1 MDDIDIASE
10 LDPNKL
16 FNEKEWIE
24 VKATYPEVAPIYL
37 SDARAK
43 TLAIPEHLKER
54 FLTGNEAV
62 EDLRQY
68 STPPQSGE
76 LLYTPIPTWFSK
88 DPPTVTDTD
97 VFFSKSIPSPDH
109 VNLLDKAY
117 GQAWLD
123 GAKSIVDRRV
133 VNTMERLPVWTI
145 TVWKVLLGI
154 KGAQREWNRALKWLE
169 SEEKKALR
177 VGDVVLVEKL
187 KEVRA
192 LAIKLPYEKKT
203 TYLRGSA
210 TTKHLVHFMGTQL
223 LTDDHINIM
232 MHVLAEEVTI
242 PKDDSQSGKE
252 PLPHRKVL
260 VAPLHFSN
268 EVYLL
273 KNKLKLP
280 EAQWKRTLL
289 SRYANRVD
297 EEGVDALYFP
307 IHINRN
313 HWIAGEIDF
322 KRNTIS
328 YGDSIRLES
337 SEYIPH
343 KFHENLRRWTRRAFG
358 KNFTCEGNALQHAI
372 QDDEYSCGIV
382 TANTI
387 EHAIHN
393 NTPLWSPANASAS
406 RVDWFIRIVHNL
418 NGTKWVRKP
427 PGVEVPTEKLAA
439 VREEM
444 TASISTP
451 EDDYNFPDH
460 AEAVLYEILKNLDD
474 GDSAGLDGAEER
486 PKPGIPS
493 SSIPPHPKRRM
504 DISELLNPVGG
515 GSSDGAESDTSSI
528 SCASVITEPEELSSP
543 TAGEKRP
550 AAALVDNPESSR
562 AAPVLKRPSIYLGKD
577 IEAELRAAEDL
588 GDDIEGELRERE
600 KAGPS
605 SQKKSAK
612 NAKKLR
618 EEYEKGTLEVDVKG
632 ESYLALCQKIKEIDK
647 GATIGTEYAQLFRPV
662 CSRCQAVA
670 PYKEPYD
677 STRFRSHYNACT
689 GKQSKRS
696 KVFNGPNLLAKFG
709 FAKKAGPP
717 STEDAEKVD
726 LPPPPRIMPCP
737 GLTALEDKR
746 IPVYLNRTP
755 APGGGARAVWRIAKE
770 KFKRMFSELREKQK
784 DEVLD
789 TQFHEQKWKN
799 DHYKVRVFS
808 ASCEKHVQIVNDK
821 RPHPC
826 VQCSAVLKSKPFRN
840 AIGKPNPEAKNK
852 KHTPYAFRNE
862 LLGKLYAEV
871 EGLQDIFEAPSS
883 EPCIQIAKRYLRG
896 EMKDKEVF
904 NGLMAAMATEQA
916 RKADGKGNQ
925 NFSYSPAYDELC
937 QIVRDISPQAYK
949 ALSEHLQMPTIRG
962 MQVKRAREPRFPMDI
977 CEDTFNLV
985 AKQLKALG
993 HEGPVALSCD
1003 DSKLLDALRLYWDE
1017 KDGCHYL
1024 VGAAEGKLKV
1034 ADPDRM
1040 KELLEKS
1047 EYHKATKVRVWCLTL
1062 PSPKVTP
1069 IILAAVPITDA
1080 LDADALFPML
1090 KTIVDGLIDRDIRIV
1105 SYASDGTEVE
1115 RNVSEKLLDMG
1126 ERCEYVIPNP
1136 LPHQNRSDTHI
1147 PYVKYRG
1154 QAICIIQDSKHGLKT
1169 MRNNLFS
1176 GARLLVLGNHVAA
1189 YRRIRE
1195 MADGPGSPIHKRDV
1209 EKVDRQDDNA
1219 ASRLFSAATL
1229 KYLIDNHKDEALGEI
1244 VYLFVFGEL
1253 IDAYQNRSMKH
1264 VDRIHLALR
1273 ARYFLDSWET
1283 FLNVSGYP
1291 KSRYHVSREALDIL
1305 DILVNGIIALVV
1317 IHRDHVDGSFPLLP
1331 WLNSTEPCEHV
1342 FGSARQ
1348 VVKDFTFLDFIY
1360 MIPKLRVKLRQA
1372 VLHSQASDGKAR
1384 AAGYNHTYFDD
1395 GGVDFDLLATFP
1407 TDDEIEEAS
1416 CLAAEEAESLVKLLG
1431 IDADRLFIVNSLQ
1444 ESSKGPVPSPN
1455 PDPTEVALPPIAE
1468 WFPYD
1473 LFEDQVIRGQ
1483 TEDDLNECFMDDDEN
1498 DDDPTL
1504 TRNLVRTDLNDISL
1518 SAKDE
1523 HALEGMAMAGITAMA
1538 QDVMQVNEFTET
1550 TEDEAIEE
1558 ILAEEYRH
1566 LKAMRARLASLKIPD
1581 IIEPTHNKSLAQD
1594 LTDAYLDPLVEL
1606 RRKHQTRQA
1615 ERGVRTRLT
1624 DSSDPSKR
1632 NNELKKELRG
1642 KFFGILK
1649 MYEDRKG
1656 VGTGLERG
1664 FRWRVAA
1671 AGGRTG
1677 VVDGEVPEEPSA
1689 GNSSNAVGAAVRS
1702 SNQLLLKR
1710 QTAFE
1715 TASIPSD
1722 LRALISNAGV
1732 DVQSP
1737 IQLDDFCLVLED
1749 GHVRLAKVITL
1760 YQKTAGKNGKHGAIT
1775 DSSVITAV
1783 SYLGVQ
1789 VFENTRPNYFSMYPR
1804 QTALLRTLC
1813 FSQIPSSQVLL
1824 RLSPKNIKPSHPN
1837 KNTLVMDSATY
1848 TQFADLKK
1856 QEAKLVDAVKLYKAR
1871 NFAQAVQTYR
1881 QKRK

>member
-10 LDPNKL
+10 LDPDKV

-43 TLAIPEHLKER
+43 TLAIPEHLEER

-88 DPPTVTDTD
+88 DPPTVTDAD
-97 VFFSKSIPSPDH
+97 IFFSKSIPSPDH
-109 VNLLDKAY
+109 VKLLDEAY

-123 GAKSIVDRRV
+123 GAKSIIDRRA
-133 VNTMERLPVWTI
+133 VNTTERLPVWAI
-145 TVWKVLLGI
+145 SVWKVLLGI

-169 SEEKKALR
+169 SGEKRALR
-177 VGDVVLVEKL
+177 VGNMDLLEKV
-187 KEVRA
+187 KEVRS
-192 LAIKLPYEKKT
+192 LAMKLPYEKKT

-210 TTKHLVHFMGTQL
+210 TTKHLVHFLGTQL

-232 MHVLAEEVTI
+232 MHVLAEEVV
-242 PKDDSQSGKE
+242 PNGDSQSGE
-252 PLPHRKVL
+252 DRAHRKVL

-268 EVYLL
+268 EVYRL

-289 SRYANRVD
+289 SRYANRVN

-358 KNFTCEGNALQHAI
+358 KNFTCEGNALQHAL

-393 NTPLWSPANASAS
+393 DTPLWSPDNASAS

-418 NGTKWVRKP
+418 NGTEWVRK
-427 PGVEVPTEKLAA
+427 PGVEVPAEKLAA

-444 TASISTP
+444 KASISTP
-451 EDDYNFPDH
+451 ETDYNFPDH

-474 GDSAGLDGAEER
+474 AGSTELDTAEETA
-486 PKPGIPS
+486 KMGIPS
-493 SSIPPHPKRRM
+493 SSRRRM
-504 DISELLNPVGG
+504 DISELLNPAGDT
-515 GSSDGAESDTSSI
+515 SSDGAESDAGSVSSLT
-528 SCASVITEPEELSSP
+528 TEPEELSDP
-543 TAGEKRP
+543 TAGAKRP
-550 AAALVDNPESSR
+550 ASALGDSPETSR
-562 AAPVLKRPSIYLGKD
+562 ATQVSKRPSVYLGED

-588 GDDIEGELRERE
+588 GGDIEAELREQE
-600 KAGPS
+600 KRAQS

-618 EEYEKGTLEVDVKG
+618 EEYEKGVLKIDVKG
-632 ESYLALCQKIKEIDK
+632 ESYLAWCQKIKEIDK
-647 GATIGTEYAQLFRPV
+647 NATFGTEYAQLFRPV

-677 STRFRSHYNACT
+677 STRFRSHYDTCT
-689 GKQSKRS
+689 GKQRKTPKSFK
-696 KVFNGPNLLAKFG
+696 GPNLLAKFG
-709 FAKKAGPP
+709 FGKKAKSTTEDVDDPSPSPP
-717 STEDAEKVD
+717 S
-726 LPPPPRIMPCP
+726 PPPEPRIMPCP

-746 IPVYLNRTP
+746 IPVYLHRTP

-770 KFKRMFSELREKQK
+770 KFKKLFSELKEGQK
-784 DEVLD
+784 DVVLD
-789 TQFHEQKWKN
+789 TQYHEHKWKN

-808 ASCEKHVQIVNDK
+808 ASCEKEVQIVNDK

-826 VQCSAVLKSKPFRN
+826 AQCNVVFKSKAFKT

-962 MQVKRAREPRFPMDI
+962 MQAKRAREPRFPMDI

-985 AKQLKALG
+985 AKQLEVLG
-993 HEGPVALSCD
+993 HQGPVALSCD
-1003 DSKLLDALRLYWDE
+1003 DSKLLDALRLYWD
-1017 KDGCHYL
+1017 DNDQCYYL

-1034 ADPDRM
+1034 ADPERM
-1040 KELLEKS
+1040 KELLERS

-1069 IILAAVPITDA
+1069 IIMAAVPITDA

-1090 KTIVDGLIDRDIRIV
+1090 KTIVDGLIDRNIRIV

-1115 RNVSEKLLDMG
+1115 RKVSEKLLDV
-1126 ERCEYVIPNP
+1126 EALRHAYPLRQIPRTGHLHHP
-1136 LPHQNRSDTHI
+1136 GL
-1147 PYVKYRG
+1147 
-1154 QAICIIQDSKHGLKT
+1154 QA
-1169 MRNNLFS
+1169 RVENNAQHYLFS

-1209 EKVDRQDDNA
+1209 EKLDRQDDNA

-1264 VDRIHLALR
+1264 IDRIHLALR

-1305 DILVNGIIALVV
+1305 DILVNGIIALVI
-1317 IHRDHVDGSFPLLP
+1317 IHRDHVDGPFPLLP

-1372 VLHSQASDGKAR
+1372 ALHSRASDGKAR

-1407 TDDEIEEAS
+1407 TDDEIEEVS
-1416 CLAAEEAESLVKLLG
+1416 CLAAEEAESLIKLVG
-1431 IDADRLFIVNSLQ
+1431 IDADQLFIANSLQ
-1444 ESSKGPVPSPN
+1444 ESSKDPLPVPALDST
-1455 PDPTEVALPPIAE
+1455 DTALPPIAE
-1468 WFPYD
+1468 WYPYD
-1473 LFEDQVIRGQ
+1473 LFESEAIRGQ
-1483 TEDDLNECFMDDDEN
+1483 TEDDLNECFMDDAEN
-1498 DDDPTL
+1498 DDNPTL
-1504 TRNLVRTDLNDISL
+1504 TRNLVRSDYLNDMSL

-1523 HALEGMAMAGITAMA
+1523 STLEGMAMAGITAMA

-1550 TEDEAIEE
+1550 TEDEVVEE

-1566 LKAMRARLASLKIPD
+1566 LKEMRARLAALKIPD
-1581 IIEPTHNKSLAQD
+1581 IVEPTHDNSFTQD
-1594 LTDAYLDPLVEL
+1594 LADVNLDPLVDL

-1624 DSSDPSKR
+1624 EASDSSKR

-1642 KFFGILK
+1642 KFFGFFK

-1664 FRWRVAA
+1664 FRWRIAA

-1677 VVDGEVPEEPSA
+1677 VVDGEVPEAPSA
-1689 GNSSNAVGAAVRS
+1689 GNSSNAVGAAERS
-1702 SNQLLLKR
+1702 SNQLLSKR
-1710 QTAFE
+1710 QVAFE
-1715 TASIPSD
+1715 TVSIPAD
-1722 LRALISNAGV
+1722 IRALISDARV
-1732 DVQSP
+1732 DVHSP
-1737 IQLDDFCLVLED
+1737 LQLDDFCLILDD

-1789 VFENTRPNYFSMYPR
+1789 VFESTRPTYFTGYPL
-1804 QTALLRTLC
+1804 QTRLLRTLH
-1813 FSQIPSSQVLL
+1813 FSQVLSCQVLL
-1824 RLSPKNIKPSHPN
+1824 RLSKHNIKLHTD
-1837 KNTLVMDSATY
+1837 KKTLIVDSTTY
-1848 TQFADLKK
+1848 TRFTDLKK
-1856 QEAKLVDAVKLYKAR
+1856 QEANLVAAVKLYKAR
-1871 NFAQAVQTYR
+1871 NFGQAVQVYK
-1881 QKRK
+1881 QKKK